1 MEKAK
6 EPGKNEKE
14 ALLREVQRLLDS
26 GIYGAV
32 TRTKTIA
39 VIGNGGAGGN
49 ILQRLHKMGIKSM
62 KNIETIAINSDE
74 RVLDLLKDVDKR
86 VVIGKN
92 LYEHPEGAHGRTD
105 LARKMI
111 DAARESLEVL
121 VKPYPVLVLIG
132 ALGGGTGSELMVEM
146 SRMGVQKGKLVIAM
160 PIMPFSAETGR
171 RALAKRVMQR
181 LESTGAIIAPLDND
195 MLIKDERIG
204 KLSLAE
210 AFETL
215 DRIIFRKIREV
226 QDESM
231 KTVINEITRD
241 IMERLSTAYEEPD
254 TSGMVPSEMIATSI
268 SVEALTA
275 KAGGVLTASAGTE
288 TENPAVPEPEN
299 GPKMDA

>member
-1 MEKAK
+1 MEKAT

-39 VIGNGGAGGN
+39 VVGNGGAGGN
-49 ILQRLHKMGIKSM
+49 ILQRLHRMGIKSM

-86 VVIGKN
+86 VLIGKN

-121 VKPYPVLVLIG
+121 INPYPVLVLIG

-146 SRMGVQKGKLVIAM
+146 SKMGVEKGKLVIAL

-171 RALAKRVMQR
+171 RALAKRVMKR
-181 LESTGAIIAPLDND
+181 LESSGAIIAPLDND
-195 MLIKDERIG
+195 MLMKDERIR
-204 KLSLAE
+204 KLSMAE

-226 QDESM
+226 QD
-231 KTVINEITRD
+231 
-241 IMERLSTAYEEPD
+241 
-254 TSGMVPSEMIATSI
+254 
-268 SVEALTA
+268 
-275 KAGGVLTASAGTE
+275 
-288 TENPAVPEPEN
+288 
-299 GPKMDA
+299 